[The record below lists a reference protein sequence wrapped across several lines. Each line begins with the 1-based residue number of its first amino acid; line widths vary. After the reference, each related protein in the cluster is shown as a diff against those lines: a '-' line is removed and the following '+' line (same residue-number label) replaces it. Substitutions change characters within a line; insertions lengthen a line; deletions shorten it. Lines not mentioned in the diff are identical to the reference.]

1 MSAGQCPFCH
11 PDHSRVFYE
20 GNLVIGLW
28 DSFPVSDGHVLL
40 IPRRHVA
47 DWFEATPEEQAEL
60 MAAIDVARKN
70 ILARFSPDGFN
81 LGVNIG
87 EVAGQ
92 TIFHLHLHVIPRYRG
107 DVEDPTGGVRNV
119 IPARGNYLK
128 WNILKENRAE
138 KDIPG

>member
-1 MSAGQCPFCH
+1 MSARPCPFCH
-11 PDHSRVFYE
+11 PDQSRVFHE
-20 GNLVIGLW
+20 GKLVMGLW
-28 DSFPVSDGHVLL
+28 DSFPVSEGHVLL

-47 DWFEATPEEQAEL
+47 TWFDATPEEQREL
-60 MAAIDVARKN
+60 MATIDVAREN

-119 IPARGNYLK
+119 IPAKCNYLK
-128 WNILKENRAE
+128 WNSK
-138 KDIPG
+138 